1 MAILRGF
8 PPSNT
13 VSTGGWNRTAA
24 MTSKATYR
32 VQNVSGKD
40 IPMKIIR
47 ENGEMVEDVFRDNEV
62 CMGLTAKTVAKLR
75 TAFGYN
81 VFSVTEIVE
90 ELRPVWMKE
99 GF

>member
-13 VSTGGWNRTAA
+13 VTGWGFRHTAA
-24 MTSKATYR
+24 TTTNATYR

-47 ENGEMVEDVFRDNEV
+47 ENGEMIEDVFRDNEV

-75 TAFGYN
+75 MAFGYN

-90 ELRPVWMKE
+90 KSRPVWMKE